1 MNRRTALTR
10 FLSRDELGRLHR
22 ALGQHARTGT
32 RLARQADIIRLLL
45 LSGCRKGEI
54 LSLRWNEVDGDTIAL
69 GDTKT
74 GPRKVYLNAWARR
87 IIERQPRGQS
97 AFVFPSP
104 RSPGRPYDPH
114 LPLRDRVRKEVGI
127 EDVRLHDLRRTM
139 ASHAVMN
146 GVPVP
151 VVSRLLGHS
160 NVRMTLR
167 YAHLADRD
175 IEAAAERVG
184 AAMARAMAL
193 QCPLPA
199 RLSRASIDGAT
210 MER

>member
-1 MNRRTALTR
+1 
-10 FLSRDELGRLHR
+10 
-22 ALGQHARTGT
+22 
-32 RLARQADIIRLLL
+32 
-45 LSGCRKGEI
+45 
-54 LSLRWNEVDGDTIAL
+54 
-69 GDTKT
+69 
-74 GPRKVYLNAWARR
+74 
-87 IIERQPRGQS
+87 
-97 AFVFPSP
+97 
-104 RSPGRPYDPH
+104 
-114 LPLRDRVRKEVGI
+114 
-127 EDVRLHDLRRTM
+127 M

-193 QCPLPA
+193 
-199 RLSRASIDGAT
+199 
-210 MER
+210 E

>member
-1 MNRRTALTR
+1 M
-10 FLSRDELGRLHR
+10 
-22 ALGQHARTGT
+22 
-32 RLARQADIIRLLL
+32 
-45 LSGCRKGEI
+45 
-54 LSLRWNEVDGDTIAL
+54 DGDTIAL

-74 GPRKVYLNAWARR
+74 GPRKVYLNARARR
-87 IIERQPRGQS
+87 IIERQPRGQN

-104 RSPGRPYDPH
+104 RNPGRRHDPH
-114 LPLRDRVRKEVGI
+114 VPLWDRVRNEVEI

-139 ASHAVMN
+139 ASHAVMS

-151 VVSRLLGHS
+151 VVLRLLGHS
-160 NVRMTLR
+160 HVRMTLR

-175 IEAAAERVG
+175 IEAAAERIG

-193 QCPLPA
+193 ESPHPA
-199 RLSRASIDGAT
+199 RLGRASIDGAT